1 MGETQNQPFQLS
13 FNASSR
19 VDIQGSRV
27 PSDRGLILIR
37 KLDERLGFGELI
49 ERYLTDARGK
59 NVQLSLLTCYGCRHI
74 AAWRSMKM

>member
-1 MGETQNQPFQLS
+1 VGETQNQPFQLS

-27 PSDRGLILIR
+27 PSERGLILIR
-37 KLDERLGFGELI
+37 KLDEWLDFWLI
-49 ERYLTDARGK
+49 KRYLTDARGK
-59 NVQLSLLTCYGCRHI
+59 NAQLSLLTCYGCRHI